1 MEKFGIEMTYDSFTH
16 QDIFARK
23 HDKRNYHD
31 RKNFLMKA
39 MSSSK
44 EDISQIKW
52 NKKFVTSENQ
62 KTEERG
68 RVFEVSRP
76 IVCA

>member
-1 MEKFGIEMTYDSFTH
+1 MEKIGIKMTNDSFTH
-16 QDIFARK
+16 QDFFARK
-23 HDKRNYHD
+23 HKRNYHN
-31 RKNFLMKA
+31 RENFLMKA

-62 KTEERG
+62 KMEERG

-76 IVCA
+76 IVCC